1 MKRQFLNSQVIK
13 PVQLLREHKLGNI
26 IKQPLCFYT
35 FRIKRNSH
43 LQRRLYY
50 LLICFSIAFD
60 FAIFIDF
67 IDDNRLISPINVYD
81 TMQKW
86 LKIKFFRISSFF
98 FPHLFM
104 KLFWKT
110 VHHFSTTNKAM
121 HRSIGRCY
129 HAHKGNLGQPF
140 LHLYVTH

>member
-1 MKRQFLNSQVIK
+1 MNSQVIK

-81 TMQKW
+81 TMQK
-86 LKIKFFRISSFF
+86 
-98 FPHLFM
+98 
-104 KLFWKT
+104 
-110 VHHFSTTNKAM
+110 
-121 HRSIGRCY
+121 
-129 HAHKGNLGQPF
+129 
-140 LHLYVTH
+140 